1 MLSTIGD
8 FIKMYPTYGLLLVL
22 VAAALVLMSMLGLPM
37 MRRYFR
43 DARQFN
49 MTMILSAF
57 TLFCI
62 ALVAFR
68 IHRTG
73 SVGLA
78 FLIWNLFLAWIPYWI
93 ALLLDKTSS
102 SDKLTVTS
110 VFVLAVWL
118 LFFPNAP
125 YIITD
130 FQYLGSYS
138 QTPLW
143 YNIILLTS
151 FAWTGLI
158 LGYMSLREVQL
169 FLNKRMRPTW
179 SWGLT
184 IGALIAASYG
194 IFLGRYQ
201 RWNSWDIIAQPIDL
215 LQDMMA
221 TIASP
226 RALGMTLTL
235 SVFLILG
242 YLMLTFLMPT
252 SSESVS

>member
-1 MLSTIGD
+1 MLKTLSE
-8 FIKMYPTYGLLLVL
+8 FIKTYPTYGLLLVSV
-22 VAAALVLMSMLGLPM
+22 VALLVLMSMVVMPL
-37 MRRYFR
+37 MRQHFR
-43 DARQFN
+43 DNRQFN
-49 MTMILSAF
+49 MTMMLSIF

-62 ALVAFR
+62 SLVAFR
-68 IHRTG
+68 IYWTG
-73 SVGLA
+73 STGLA

-93 ALLLDKTSS
+93 TLLLDKTSS
-102 SDKLTVTS
+102 SDKLTITS
-110 VFVLAVWL
+110 LFVLAAWL

-130 FQYLGSYS
+130 FQYLGSYT

-143 YNIILLTS
+143 FNIILLIS
-151 FAWTGLI
+151 FAWTGLM

-169 FLNKRMRPTW
+169 FLNKRMHVAW

-184 IGALIAASYG
+184 IGALVAASYG

-215 LQDMMA
+215 LQDILTTM
-221 TIASP
+221 TSP
-226 RALGMTLTL
+226 RALAMTLVL

-242 YLMLTFLMPT
+242 YLTLTFLMSAQT
-252 SSESVS
+252 ENRR